1 MAGLPDRAVTPFR
14 LLCLPLELQHNVSR
28 QAYPPTTLRGECNA
42 AARTSWRGA
51 HSLNLLLAC
60 KHVHKE
66 ATPFYRA
73 SFVHL
78 DTSELRWHHIE
89 KSLGTSD
96 RDWIVAV
103 VRKVTDCC
111 HTTLDGGP
119 STLEMP
125 FESLQS
131 FTFRCAYGG
140 YAGFDPDEEGLHH
153 SIEYY
158 LQDQSTIGLLKL
170 FVEQYFTKHRR
181 LDILRHLGINAEFW
195 LGLKEEYRS
204 LHHWRV
210 VSTKSIE
217 SRSRTDC

>member
-1 MAGLPDRAVTPFR
+1 MAGPSDRAVTRFR
-14 LLCLPLELQHNVSR
+14 RLSLPLELQHNVFR
-28 QAYPPTTLRGECNA
+28 QANPPTTLRGERNA

-51 HSLNLLLAC
+51 HSVNLLLPC
-60 KHVHKE
+60 KHIHKE

-89 KSLGTSD
+89 KSLGPSD
-96 RDWIVAV
+96 RDWIFAV

-111 HTTLDGGP
+111 HTQVGSGP
-119 STLEMP
+119 STLELP

-131 FTFRCAYGG
+131 FTFRCAWGG
-140 YAGFDPDEEGLHH
+140 YAGFDPDQGGLHH
-153 SIEYY
+153 SIEHY
-158 LQDQSTIGLLKL
+158 LQDQSTSGLLK
-170 FVEQYFTKHRR
+170 FYVEEYFTKHRR
-181 LDILRHLGINAEFW
+181 LDLLRHLEINAEFW